1 MDNVAKKQNT
11 GKPVRKNQPIKRK
24 VTQMQSGNYSRPF
37 ASTFSQSQVNSL
49 ILQKANKETSRSYTR
64 YTKAK
69 LQQYIQNPQSN
80 INNIRAV
87 SEWLYR
93 VSMPYR
99 KLIEYYSSMLL
110 YNYQLVPKEDLS
122 NGGQADFITSY
133 TEAVKGVQRINFKAD
148 MPGVIATALRD
159 GAYFGFIYD
168 NGDDECGGGRIRRE
182 CGNKGLWRRCVYCG
196 NGDGGKPCLLP
207 LGVRLRWENPNHGAG
222 KREKGVCRNG
232 EKRFWKYVRPVR
244 RVK

>member
-148 MPGVIATALRD
+148 MPGVIALSL
-159 GAYFGFIYD
+159 IH
-168 NGDDECGGGRIRRE
+168 I
-182 CGNKGLWRRCVYCG
+182 
-196 NGDGGKPCLLP
+196 
-207 LGVRLRWENPNHGAG
+207 
-222 KREKGVCRNG
+222 
-232 EKRFWKYVRPVR
+232 
-244 RVK
+244 